1 MKNCGYPAPMIPP
14 RGEVNAH
21 DAFDIGNFDDDETK
35 GIKLNDDDQ
44 KTWDGFHIVVSNR
57 WQKEIAETIFESV
70 NQEQDKLESKK
81 KMKNRHIGDDIQG
94 KYKFYFIS
102 I

>member
-1 MKNCGYPAPMIPP
+1 MIPP

-81 KMKNRHIGDDIQG
+81 KMKGPSKIEPTILERYDESG
-94 KYKFYFIS
+94 KKQK
-102 I
+102 